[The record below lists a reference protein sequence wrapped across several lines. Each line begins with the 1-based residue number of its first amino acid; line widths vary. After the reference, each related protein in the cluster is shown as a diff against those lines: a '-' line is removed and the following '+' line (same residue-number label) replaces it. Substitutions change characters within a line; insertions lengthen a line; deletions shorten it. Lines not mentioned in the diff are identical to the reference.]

1 MELSVARVG
10 AILGPFIAGTLQQ
23 VYHSATPMFVSI
35 GAAAVLAGVAVL
47 FARPAEAEQ
56 AKIATHAT
64 PVAGQIP
71 IPAQPGFH

>member
-23 VYHSATPMFVSI
+23 IYHSATPMFVSI

-47 FARPAEAEQ
+47 FVRPVEGEQ
-56 AKIATHAT
+56 ATITT
-64 PVAGQIP
+64 QTSSVSGQIP
-71 IPAQPGFH
+71 VPAQPGFH